1 MQRVREKK
9 KIERKER
16 REERERAVT
25 GSNVT
30 ERVQGGKKTTKI
42 PKLLRNSD
50 KILEAK

>member
-1 MQRVREKK
+1 MRRGVVAVSERKK

-30 ERVQGGKKTTKI
+30 ERVQGGEKTTKYQ
-42 PKLLRNSD
+42 NC
-50 KILEAK
+50 